1 MKWILNETLF
11 SGQQDD
17 ARMCLALALTAT
29 RYGATVANH
38 VKAMRIIKDA
48 DGKICGARLRDE
60 LSGKEWDI
68 NAKCIINAAGP
79 FTDSV
84 RQMDDTSV
92 KEICTPSKGVH
103 IVLPGY
109 YRY

>member
-1 MKWILNETLF
+1 
-11 SGQQDD
+11 
-17 ARMCLALALTAT
+17 MCLALALTAT

-38 VKAMRIIKDA
+38 VRAMSLIKDN

-60 LSGKEWDI
+60 LTGKEW
-68 NAKCIINAAGP
+68 NVKTKCVINAAGP

-84 RQMDDTSV
+84 RMMDESSV
-92 KEICTPSKGVH
+92 NKICTPSKGVH

-109 YRY
+109 YR